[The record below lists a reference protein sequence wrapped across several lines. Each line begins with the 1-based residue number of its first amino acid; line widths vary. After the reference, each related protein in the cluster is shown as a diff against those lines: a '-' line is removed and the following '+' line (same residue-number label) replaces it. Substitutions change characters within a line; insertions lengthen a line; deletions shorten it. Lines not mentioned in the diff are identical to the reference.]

1 MIEFENVDA
10 ALNMDNMNA
19 ALNVNIMGKLGY
31 FAEVY

>member
-19 ALNVNIMGKLGY
+19 ALNVNKIGVFCGSI
-31 FAEVY
+31 